1 MRFLPNSRRHPA
13 AGFGVVLAA
22 LFITAGAFTVV
33 DSGTAP
39 VSAAVTNDQA
49 VAEGKTL
56 FAEGCSSCHGLN
68 AEGTTDA
75 PSLIGVGAAAV
86 DFQVSSGRMPMA
98 TQGVQAPRKT
108 AIYSK
113 EEIAALAAYVAS
125 LAPGPA
131 IPSDADISTVGA
143 DVARG
148 GELFRVNCAQ
158 CHNFAGQGGALSEG
172 KYAPNLSKATARQI
186 YEAMLTGPQNMPMF
200 SDNTLPKK
208 DKQAIIAYIEE
219 LRKGNNP
226 GGLDLGNYGPVTE
239 GLFLWLGG
247 FVILTGFAIWIGVKA
262 K

>member
-1 MRFLPNSRRHPA
+1 MRFLPTSRRHPA
-13 AGFGVVLAA
+13 AGVGVVLAA
-22 LFITAGAFTVV
+22 LFVTAGMFTLA
-33 DSGTAP
+33 DSGTQS
-39 VSAAVTNDQA
+39 VNAAVTSDQA

-68 AEGTTDA
+68 AEGTTDG
-75 PSLIGVGAAAV
+75 PSLVGVGAAAV

-98 TQGVQAPRKT
+98 TQGVQAPRKQS
-108 AIYSK
+108 IYSK

-125 LAPGPA
+125 LAPGPE

-186 YEAMLTGPQNMPMF
+186 YEAMLTGPQNMPIF
-200 SDNTLPKK
+200 SDAALPKK
-208 DKQAIIAYIEE
+208 DKQDIIAYIEA
-219 LRKGNNP
+219 LREGNNP
-226 GGLDLGNYGPVTE
+226 GGMDLGNYGPVTE
-239 GLFLWLGG
+239 GLFGWLAG
-247 FVILTGFAIWIGVKA
+247 FGILVGFAIWIGVKA